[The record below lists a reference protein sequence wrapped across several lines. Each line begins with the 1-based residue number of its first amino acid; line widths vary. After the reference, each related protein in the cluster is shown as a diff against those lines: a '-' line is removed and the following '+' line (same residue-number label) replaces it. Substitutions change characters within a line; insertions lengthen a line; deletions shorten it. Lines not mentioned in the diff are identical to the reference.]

1 MEVNLQWKQW
11 KCEEYL
17 AQRRQT
23 KEKAEK
29 RQNTWKVAYTD
40 WRTDRDWQAKKKK
53 GNVREIQAE
62 RSETGKDKQVQNN
75 SLLIESLKK
84 AIFFHYNRH
93 NVYHWLSDSLS
104 NVHSSGL
111 GQGQYAE
118 LPWTAGNCTLPEHH
132 SHCDVSDLGYRV
144 VTFTMIDNLLIPE
157 NSTKVISPGSE

>member
-1 MEVNLQWKQW
+1 MRRVFSPEASNKGKSRKTTEHMESRLYW
-11 KCEEYL
+11 L
-17 AQRRQT
+17 
-23 KEKAEK
+23 
-29 RQNTWKVAYTD
+29 
-40 WRTDRDWQAKKKK
+40 TDRQGLTGKKKK